1 MKHISNLIT
10 TDSSRQYNIER
21 LCEYTIKDESV
32 IKRTFLDIAGRF
44 VGGHY
49 RITEDNR
56 KIINELLMYFT
67 GNGNLNLRKGIY
79 IYGDFGTGKS
89 VMMQAIRKT
98 LAKIFP
104 FNLNGFGNTSIE
116 QIIEHYKFEN
126 NLHKF
131 GYNDGKPYHLCINEF
146 GKQMSE
152 KIYGTDV
159 NNILESLFMIRYELF
174 QSGKLTHVTSNYSP
188 DQVSLP
194 PIIKDRMVEMFNF
207 INLGGNSFRK

>member
-131 GYNDGKPYHLCINEF
+131 GYNDGKPVKVMDRGRVIRGNRLDVFFNSHRRA
-146 GKQMSE
+146 KRW
-152 KIYGTDV
+152 GTKYLNV
-159 NNILESLFMIRYELF
+159 
-174 QSGKLTHVTSNYSP
+174 KV
-188 DQVSLP
+188 
-194 PIIKDRMVEMFNF
+194 
-207 INLGGNSFRK
+207 RKY